1 MNVINGVLNVIY
13 NVSYFTMPIFI
24 LLLVF
29 NSGLS
34 EHPKTI
40 LKTVKDNWGFFLRLV
55 AFNNV
60 ILPLILWQLL
70 RIIPIDPVYS
80 GAFVILFL
88 CAGAST
94 VIAFVQE
101 TGEKITYAVS
111 TMILLTLST
120 VLILPILLP
129 RMIEG
134 VEITSLDLIGSLI
147 ASILLPLSAGS
158 FMRLF
163 FEDLALNIK
172 PYTLKTQK
180 VMMNIA
186 VYGMMLGL
194 LPELVQLIGSG
205 VITSSI
211 LIVLASAVIGYLI
224 EMKNPDRAMQLTSG
238 FAGGQRNG
246 AVAFAVVLNNFSDPG
261 IFLTIAVTTMIS
273 TVLFSALS
281 TYMGKSR
288 LKEAETR

>member
-1 MNVINGVLNVIY
+1 M
-13 NVSYFTMPIFI
+13 
-24 LLLVF
+24 
-29 NSGLS
+29 
-34 EHPKTI
+34 
-40 LKTVKDNWGFFLRLV
+40 
-55 AFNNV
+55 
-60 ILPLILWQLL
+60 
-70 RIIPIDPVYS
+70 
-80 GAFVILFL
+80 
-88 CAGAST
+88 
-94 VIAFVQE
+94 QE

-129 RMIEG
+129 IMIEG
-134 VEITSLDLIGSLI
+134 VEITSLDLVGSLI
-147 ASILLPLSAGS
+147 TSILLPLSAGS

-163 FEDLALNIK
+163 FEDLALNVK

-246 AVAFAVVLNNFSDPG
+246 AVAFAVVLNNFSNPG